1 MNKWLAV
8 HQKPLRLSSTFFAA
22 ILNLS
27 LCKCKSQAV
36 SSFFSCS
43 RFFFY
48 CPSFSF
54 LILAFCN
61 DKFSVI
67 LYTLYGDVAFK
78 FWSVH
83 GYVDVRRTK
92 LMKAWN
98 QHFWFLTSSSWL
110 VLALWPDLSLS
121 TKWKTAFSTAFL
133 NLFFCKEKLY
143 FHNTCL
149 VSDATVS
156 DAILA

>member
-8 HQKPLRLSSTFFAA
+8 HRKTLSLSRTFFAA

-43 RFFFY
+43 SFFFY

-67 LYTLYGDVAFK
+67 LYTLYGDVGFK

-83 GYVDVRRTK
+83 GYVDVTRTK

-98 QHFWFLTSSSWL
+98 VSWFLTSSSWL
-110 VLALWPDLSLS
+110 VLALWPALSLS
-121 TKWKTAFSTAFL
+121 TKWKTTFSTAFL
-133 NLFFCKEKLY
+133 NLFFCKEKL
-143 FHNTCL
+143 
-149 VSDATVS
+149 
-156 DAILA
+156 

>member
-1 MNKWLAV
+1 MQVIKVTVISNELKKMNKWLAV
-8 HQKPLRLSSTFFAA
+8 YQKPLILPSKWKIIFFTAF
-22 ILNLS
+22 LNLS
-27 LCKCKSQAV
+27 WCKYKSQAV

-43 RFFFY
+43 SFFFF

-98 QHFWFLTSSSWL
+98 
-110 VLALWPDLSLS
+110 
-121 TKWKTAFSTAFL
+121 
-133 NLFFCKEKLY
+133 
-143 FHNTCL
+143 
-149 VSDATVS
+149 
-156 DAILA
+156 